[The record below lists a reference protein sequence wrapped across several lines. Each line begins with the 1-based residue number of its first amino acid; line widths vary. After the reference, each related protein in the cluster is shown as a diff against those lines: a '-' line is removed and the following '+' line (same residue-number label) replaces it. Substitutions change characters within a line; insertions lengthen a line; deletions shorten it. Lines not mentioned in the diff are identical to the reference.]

1 MSTDGWV
8 DDEHLRALGRVMVA
22 ATWLETSLDHVVR
35 LLVDDGPVYD
45 ELVSGQSVSQLCQT
59 ANRLAARV
67 VIDPKAVADLAD
79 WTRDIGEATRQR
91 NRLAHAT
98 ILQSEDGAEGRSLI
112 VGERGRRSRKAGGH
126 GTPPMEVSA
135 SVEDL
140 NDIAA
145 ALDRLS
151 DRGSE
156 LTGRLVAGYAGRGS
170 R

>member
-1 MSTDGWV
+1 
-8 DDEHLRALGRVMVA
+8 
-22 ATWLETSLDHVVR
+22 LETSLDHVVR

-67 VIDPKAVADLAD
+67 VIDPKAVADLVR
-79 WTRDIGEATRQR
+79 WTSDIAEATRQR

-98 ILQSEDGAEGRSLI
+98 ILQSEDGAQGRSLI

-126 GTPPMEVSA
+126 GTPPMELSA
-135 SVEDL
+135 SLEDL
-140 NDIAA
+140 DGIADT
-145 ALDRLS
+145 LDRLS
-151 DRGSE
+151 ARGND
-156 LTGRLVAGYAGRGS
+156 LTGRLIAGYASRGS